1 MKLCIISGSHRI
13 NSQTEKISRYVLNFY
28 KKQFPEISC
37 ELILLAGNPY
47 PLFDESFFDK
57 NNEKWKQA
65 WQPTAQKLAA
75 CDAAV
80 VLSPEW
86 AGMVPPGL
94 KNFLLLASGEALAH
108 KPGLIV
114 TVSSSMG
121 GAYPLN
127 ELRTSGYKNSR
138 ICYIPDHVIV
148 RDCEHVLN
156 KETAESERDQ
166 QIRNRL
172 EYSARVLLEYA
183 KAFQGI
189 RSSGVINFKDYPFG
203 M

>member
-1 MKLCIISGSHRI
+1 MKLCIISGSHRVA
-13 NSQTEKISRYVLNFY
+13 SQTEKVSRYVLNFY
-28 KKQFPEISC
+28 KREFPSIAC
-37 ELILLAGNPY
+37 ELILLAENPY
-47 PLFDESFFDK
+47 PLFDEGFFDK
-57 NNEKWKQA
+57 NNEKWKHA

-75 CDAAV
+75 CDGAV

-86 AGMVPPGL
+86 SGMVPPGL
-94 KNFLLLASGEALAH
+94 KNFLLLASGEVLAH

-114 TVSSSMG
+114 TVSSGMG
-121 GAYPLN
+121 GAYPMN

-156 KETAESERDQ
+156 KEAAENDRDQ

-172 EYSARVLLEYA
+172 EYSAHVLIEYA

-189 RSSGVINFKDYPFG
+189 RNSGVINFKDYPFG